1 MQGKAMD
8 VSAANPSSS
17 ISTAAPSSQDVLGPL
32 AALDNDMDVLAKS
45 VLQTLNTPENRGT
58 TLALIK
64 RAVENAKKLHSA
76 KFEFSN
82 DGPAALKYKSISKKS
97 KQICN
102 ALKAQSPRGNS
113 GPQTAP
119 RMLQSLDKSDDKQ
132 TITEVIMEFRDL
144 RQSIIENQAKN
155 GVTTEIRQPEEF
167 DVSDSNIIT
176 NSPDYTLPI
185 VVVLDLIIGKFYR

>member
-1 MQGKAMD
+1 
-8 VSAANPSSS
+8 
-17 ISTAAPSSQDVLGPL
+17 
-32 AALDNDMDVLAKS
+32 
-45 VLQTLNTPENRGT
+45 
-58 TLALIK
+58 
-64 RAVENAKKLHSA
+64 
-76 KFEFSN
+76 
-82 DGPAALKYKSISKKS
+82 
-97 KQICN
+97 
-102 ALKAQSPRGNS
+102 
-113 GPQTAP
+113 
-119 RMLQSLDKSDDKQ
+119 MLQSLDKSDDKQ